1 MMTTE
6 EMITYDMI
14 VEYGI
19 ATPDEL
25 NLAFNMTNMG
35 WKETLD
41 RVVDIRTGYPTL
53 DTYLMDE
60 MEEE

>member
-1 MMTTE
+1 MTTE

-41 RVVDIRTGYPTL
+41 RVVYIRTGYPTW
-53 DTYLMDE
+53 DIYLMDE